1 MGYTNIDLDDELVKQ
16 AMKLSGCRSKKQVIH
31 VALKDFV
38 IRKKRKEILKLEGKV
53 HWEGDLDAWRK
64 DRISSS

>member
-38 IRKKRKEILKLEGKV
+38 IREKRKEILQLEGKV
-53 HWEGDLDAWRK
+53 RWEGDLDAWRK
-64 DRISSS
+64 DRTSSS